1 MKIDRRIYLRK
12 SIVDSQLYEINNL
25 LRFVKNKDGVIS
37 FDSTKT
43 KLGRGAYCL
52 NSQDQIEILFKKRLL
67 NRAFKQNI
75 SIEIYNSMKAEV
87 EKWIK
92 EINER
97 QM

>member
-43 KLGRGAYCL
+43 KPGRGAYCL

-67 NRAFKQNI
+67 DRAFKQNI

-92 EINER
+92 EINEH